1 MARGVNNVNLDAK
14 GRLAVPTRYREDLQR
29 LCDGKIVVT
38 ISPQDRCLWMY
49 PLTEWEDVE
58 RKLVSLP
65 TLNASTR
72 KLKRMLIGHA
82 LDCEMDGAGR
92 ILLSAPLREYAQLSK
107 KVVLI
112 GQGNKFEIWDEQVW
126 NDNLDSWLSDDID
139 EASLSEDLET
149 LSI

>member
-14 GRLAVPTRYREDLQR
+14 GRLAVPTRYREELSR
-29 LCDGKIVVT
+29 LCDGKMVVT

-49 PLTEWEDVE
+49 PLDEWENVE

-92 ILLSAPLREYAQLSK
+92 ILLSTPLREYAQISK

-112 GQGNKFEIWDEQVW
+112 GQGNKFEIWDEQIW
-126 NDNLDSWLSDDID
+126 NENLDTWLSDDID